1 MENIDPAILQ
11 QFLQNNTEGTSQ
23 PFTLFP
29 QELIDMFAMGI
40 IALVVISALFLLVY
54 LVGTIRKWKVQSAVL
69 DIHKDVKQLKELL
82 APKSPSSP
90 VKTNS
95 VDKTE

>member
-11 QFLQNNTEGTSQ
+11 QFLQNDSDGTSQ

-40 IALVVISALFLLVY
+40 IALIVIAALFLVVY
-54 LVGTIRKWKVQSAVL
+54 TIGMVRKWKVQSAIL
-69 DIHKDVKQLKELL
+69 DMHKDVKELKQSMTSGK
-82 APKSPSSP
+82 PHDPI
-90 VKTNS
+90 
-95 VDKTE
+95 DKDTAKIA